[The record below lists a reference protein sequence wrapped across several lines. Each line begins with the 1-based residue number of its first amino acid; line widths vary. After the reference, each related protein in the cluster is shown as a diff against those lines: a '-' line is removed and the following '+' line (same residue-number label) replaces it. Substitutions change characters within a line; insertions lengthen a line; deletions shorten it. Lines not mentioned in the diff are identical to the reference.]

1 MNNHGKFA
9 TAINCMD
16 GRVQM
21 PANEW
26 IKKKFGVDY
35 VDTITEPGPD
45 KILAENKDSAAINS
59 MKQRVDISV
68 NKHGSKHIAI
78 LGHHD
83 CAGNPV
89 DKKSQL
95 AHIKSA
101 IRTVNSWGFPVQAI
115 GLWVDEN
122 WQVNE
127 VK

>member
-1 MNNHGKFA
+1 MSSHGRFA

-16 GRVQM
+16 GRVQV

-26 IKKKFGVDY
+26 IKKKFRVDY
-35 VDTITEPGPD
+35 VDTITEPGPN
-45 KILAENKDSAAINS
+45 KILAENKDSAAIDS
-59 MKQRVDISV
+59 IKRRVAISV
-68 NKHGSKHIAI
+68 NKHGSKYIAV

-89 DKKSQL
+89 DKESQL
-95 AHIKSA
+95 VHIKSA
-101 IRTVNSWGFPVQAI
+101 VKAVNSWGFLVETI

-122 WQVNE
+122 WQVSE